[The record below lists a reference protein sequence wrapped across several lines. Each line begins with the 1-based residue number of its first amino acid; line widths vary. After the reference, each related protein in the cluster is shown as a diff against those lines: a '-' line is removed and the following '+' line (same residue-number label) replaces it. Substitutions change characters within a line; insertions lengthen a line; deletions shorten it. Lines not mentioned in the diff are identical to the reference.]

1 MIKFKNIFVGNFV
14 VYTILG
20 FLPLSFS
27 FFFIP
32 IYTKY
37 LTVDGFGLLN
47 YFTVISSLVMPIVG
61 LGIDQAFGFLYWEF
75 DTDKEKSNYLM
86 NIMVVFIFL
95 LVLFSIII
103 IGLNSFNLLPIKIE
117 SNYIGTLEFLLFTVL
132 FAFSSNVYKVFLGY
146 FRNKKEIKNYSIL
159 SVSYL
164 LSLIIGSLIGLVFL
178 KLNLKGAIAGRTL
191 GFFLIILVAIMF
203 FYISNKDN
211 FKLSKKLMQKT
222 IKVSLPLIVAYFI
235 GNIAYSVDKI
245 IIEKDLGLKL
255 LGIYSMGF
263 TISYVLDIL
272 MNALSN
278 TIIPD
283 IFEDLK
289 KEVNIDEK
297 KLIGWFDFSVL
308 CASLFGIAG
317 FLYLKFIIKK
327 PEFFQSL
334 IIIQILSIS
343 IIPKTITQFLNLFFY
358 KENKTKLMVL
368 VITIFLAFNY
378 ITIYL
383 FSTFFSITGAVVAFY
398 MSSWFSLL
406 LTRKILKIKFK
417 LNILKYFVISVIL
430 VCMSLMTSFINLFQI
445 NFIYSLML
453 LLLPFFFVITFYYIF
468 DRKRILVYI
477 KLINNLNKNAGI
489 FSINR

>member
-1 MIKFKNIFVGNFV
+1 M
-14 VYTILG
+14 
-20 FLPLSFS
+20 
-27 FFFIP
+27 
-32 IYTKY
+32 
-37 LTVDGFGLLN
+37 
-47 YFTVISSLVMPIVG
+47 
-61 LGIDQAFGFLYWEF
+61 
-75 DTDKEKSNYLM
+75 
-86 NIMVVFIFL
+86 
-95 LVLFSIII
+95 
-103 IGLNSFNLLPIKIE
+103 
-117 SNYIGTLEFLLFTVL
+117 
-132 FAFSSNVYKVFLGY
+132 
-146 FRNKKEIKNYSIL
+146 
-159 SVSYL
+159 
-164 LSLIIGSLIGLVFL
+164 
-178 KLNLKGAIAGRTL
+178 
-191 GFFLIILVAIMF
+191 
-203 FYISNKDN
+203 
-211 FKLSKKLMQKT
+211 
-222 IKVSLPLIVAYFI
+222 
-235 GNIAYSVDKI
+235 
-245 IIEKDLGLKL
+245 
-255 LGIYSMGF
+255 
-263 TISYVLDIL
+263 
-272 MNALSN
+272 
-278 TIIPD
+278 
-283 IFEDLK
+283 
-289 KEVNIDEK
+289 
-297 KLIGWFDFSVL
+297 
-308 CASLFGIAG
+308 
-317 FLYLKFIIKK
+317 KFIIKK